1 MGVMFLH
8 TGKVWLF
15 WGFCYSDLK
24 KAKINTLLGHEKKRA
39 SFNISVGHCPSE
51 AFSRRVVEECLG
63 AILKVKCSVLKREM
77 LHSHCWP
84 PSD

>member
-24 KAKINTLLGHEKKRA
+24 KAKINTLLGHEKKERLSTLVLA
-39 SFNISVGHCPSE
+39 TVPQKHFP
-51 AFSRRVVEECLG
+51 VEWWKN
-63 AILKVKCSVLKREM
+63 AWV
-77 LHSHCWP
+77 P
-84 PSD
+84 Y